1 MGVTFKKEE
10 AILVFVLDGDNTIDQ
25 AEKAFR
31 KALGNPDEKDA
42 FALLIDART
51 SNRHR
56 DLNEVSAF
64 AEFLITYKSRIK
76 DKCALV
82 IDEKRPKSLE
92 LERRLAGFSI
102 REKIEFGLFYDIAS
116 AKSWIEQQ

>member
-10 AILVFVLDGDNTIDQ
+10 AILVFILDGENTINQ

-31 KALGNPDEKDA
+31 QALGNPDEIDT
-42 FALLIDART
+42 FSVLIDART
-51 SNRHR
+51 SSRHR
-56 DLNEVSAF
+56 DLSEVSSF
-64 AEFLITYKSRIK
+64 AEFLITYKGRIR

-102 REKIEFGLFYDIAS
+102 REKIEFGLFYDIES
-116 AKSWIEQQ
+116 AKSWLEQQ